1 MPTLRFALPLL
12 AALVVAPPL
21 AAQGECFPGAGS
33 NEAKT
38 MALLSVPLVFSP
50 AEAPEVL
57 PGIRVGLEGAY
68 VPHVDAVTATPTV
81 CRPGKGAEDV
91 NRLPVLPRP
100 RLGLPLPFGL
110 ALQVS
115 WVPPIRVNGVKANL
129 VGVSIGKTFGQLD
142 GFVVGLRGHA
152 TFGSVR
158 APITCPD
165 EALADP
171 ASECFG
177 GTRSDDRF
185 RPNVIGADLTASWPL
200 AAGRL
205 LPYLGTGYN
214 RMSPRFQVGF
224 TNRFNQLDDQR
235 VSVNLDRL
243 AVFAGLTWRATA
255 TLGVSG
261 EIYAVP
267 SDAATARVVVRRAL
281 VP

>member
-1 MPTLRFALPLL
+1 MGPLRLALPLL

-21 AAQGECFPGAGS
+21 AAQRECLPGSES
-33 NEAKT
+33 NEART

-50 AEAPEVL
+50 AGAPEVL

-81 CRPGKGAEDV
+81 CRPGKGPEDV
-91 NRLPVLPRP
+91 NRLAVLPRP
-100 RLGLPLPFGL
+100 RIGLPLPFGL

-115 WVPPIRVNGVKANL
+115 WVPPIRVNGVGANL
-129 VGVSIGKTFGQLD
+129 FGVSIGKTLGKLD
-142 GFVVGLRGHA
+142 AFVVGLRGHA

-171 ASECFG
+171 VSECFG

-185 RPNVIGADLTASWPL
+185 RPNLLGADLTVSWPM

-205 LPYLGTGYN
+205 LPYMGTGYN
-214 RMSPRFQVGF
+214 RMRPRFQVNF
-224 TNRFNQLDDQR
+224 TNRFNELDDQR

-243 AVFAGLTWRATA
+243 ALFGGLTWRAIA
-255 TLGVSG
+255 TLDVSG

-267 SDAATARVVVRRAL
+267 SDAVTARVVVRRAL